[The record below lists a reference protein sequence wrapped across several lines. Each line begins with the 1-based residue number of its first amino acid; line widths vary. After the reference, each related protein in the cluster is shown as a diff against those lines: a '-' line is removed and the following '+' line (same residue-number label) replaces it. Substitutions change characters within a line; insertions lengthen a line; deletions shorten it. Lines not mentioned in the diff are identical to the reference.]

1 MNILVVAPHPDDD
14 LIGCGGS
21 MIRHLRNGHPL
32 TVAYMTSGDAG
43 SLRHT
48 KEDLTEIRE
57 RETRQAAKILGINEL
72 IFLRNADGYLQYN
85 QNNLVRL
92 INLIREKKPEII

>member
-1 MNILVVAPHPDDD
+1 
-14 LIGCGGS
+14 
-21 MIRHLRNGHPL
+21 
-32 TVAYMTSGDAG
+32 MTSGDAG

-48 KEDLTEIRE
+48 KENLTEIRE
-57 RETRQAAKILGINEL
+57 REARQAAKILGINEL

-92 INLIREKKPEII
+92 INLIREKKPEIIYIPHHRDKHRDHRTTLCIGD